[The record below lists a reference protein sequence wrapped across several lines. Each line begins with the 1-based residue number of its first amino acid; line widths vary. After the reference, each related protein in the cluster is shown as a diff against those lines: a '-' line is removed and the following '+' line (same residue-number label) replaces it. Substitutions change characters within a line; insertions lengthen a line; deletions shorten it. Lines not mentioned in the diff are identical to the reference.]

1 MHSFLLKGGKMP
13 DYPISLPRKA
23 CSLMW
28 GFMFERLVLKTPV
41 GFSNGDTKS
50 RLFQRYAF
58 HIQSELIFG

>member
-1 MHSFLLKGGKMP
+1 MP

-28 GFMFERLVLKTPV
+28 GFIFERLVLKTPV